1 MNSNTII
8 TSFKYYG
15 IAALCGFIA
24 VHPFVIL
31 SIQLNVSV
39 NWFYMHN
46 TSLSYTIITLV
57 AFIVGLLC
65 LELSVS
71 IEDWF
76 DRKIASNYTKIIRE
90 YEDEKALSEHI
101 KNWYLYLL
109 QSPTPNEKKI
119 IYKHIDYLVER
130 LKFTTS
136 LLVALTSF
144 NIGHFLL
151 NCLNNYFR
159 VSTTILFVVLA
170 VLLCYFL
177 YNRIYTLTKHLSYL
191 RKKLL
196 DTQNN

>member
-31 SIQLNVSV
+31 SIQLNVAV
-39 NWFYMHN
+39 NWFYTHN
-46 TSLSYTIITLV
+46 TNLSITIVSLL

-90 YEDEKALSEHI
+90 YEEEKALSEHI

-136 LLVALTSF
+136 LLVAIPSF
-144 NIGHFLL
+144 TIGHLLL
-151 NCLNNYFR
+151 NCQYNY
-159 VSTTILFVVLA
+159 VSLSTIVLISVLS

-191 RKKLL
+191 REVLIEH
-196 DTQNN
+196 NI